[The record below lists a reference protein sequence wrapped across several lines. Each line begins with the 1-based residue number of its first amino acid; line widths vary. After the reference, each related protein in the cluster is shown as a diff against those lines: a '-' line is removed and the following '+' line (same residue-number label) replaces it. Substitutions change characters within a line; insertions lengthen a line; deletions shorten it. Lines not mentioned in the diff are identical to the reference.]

1 MQKIRTTPFRI
12 LVAGYINVNVIDG
25 SAFFIS
31 GLASMLSDLLA
42 VDVDIVTANPVEKTD
57 VLDEVM
63 FRKNVQIVDPFSE
76 DARDYFG
83 EIKNGK
89 SMSRYEYAELLARIG
104 TDYDAIIVRD
114 TECAAHLVRIKPE
127 IGKHLFAYITGIR
140 TVNQEIDKDLKQQIE
155 SIYRADANF
164 LCQTSYI
171 ESALVDAIPNIDPRR
186 IHILTPHVPG
196 GTETFNEVFDE
207 EQCFNKF
214 VYTGKFF
221 EDWNTDRILAS
232 FKDLNQRGHSL
243 YLDVAGDQFRNS
255 KENPNFVK
263 NNRWLLDST
272 PGVTWHG
279 RVRRGQSREII
290 QKSQIGIGWRSEALN
305 ESSELSTKILE
316 YGILGRPSILNRTP
330 LHEELLGSDYPL
342 FANSM
347 TEFKE
352 LLTRLPDDRDTVRIA
367 AERCFNLAQKYTYS
381 AVRPGFLDFLGN
393 KRALEGERV
402 CVRIDEISSI
412 SEELAKS
419 HYLVCS
425 RGQWLDIF
433 PEEQTNIT
441 VDGQLQRIIQ
451 SQIDASEFE
460 ETLRL
465 RTSRFRGAFQNPV
478 EEKREVASAA
488 SEQHKEIESSLQRI
502 SRLEHENASL
512 KSENADV
519 LERLNALRNSRL
531 GKLQVEIWRQRGGR
545 PSSKLP
551 SSSAKDDIVRRAIS
565 KIVRVSR
572 K

>member
-488 SEQHKEIESSLQRI
+488 SEQHREIESSLQRI

-565 KIVRVSR
+565 KIVRASR

>member
-433 PEEQTNIT
+433 TEEQTNIT

-488 SEQHKEIESSLQRI
+488 SEQHREIESSLQRI

-565 KIVRVSR
+565 KIVRASR